1 MLARALQK
9 PFLGWNA
16 SCFSLFLFLENFC
29 MLFSVCFLME
39 ALYTV
44 KLHVNSI
51 GRVSLQLKTG
61 DQYSVATE
69 VLKADTTICVD
80 SDL

>member
-1 MLARALQK
+1 
-9 PFLGWNA
+9 
-16 SCFSLFLFLENFC
+16 
-29 MLFSVCFLME
+29 ME

-69 VLKADTTICVD
+69 VLKADMTICVD